1 MRDYS
6 KITPD
11 VWMREDLSHA
21 ARYLYLYLLSN
32 PHSNWI
38 GCYHCPEVYICD
50 DLGMELEESRG
61 AFGELSSLGLVRR
74 IGRFVLL
81 PQFLATNSISNTSMA
96 ASRIA
101 ELEQLPDGQAKYTAA
116 QLLLEGVEHL
126 SDEQRERLTE
136 LAARVSDTPAPRTK
150 EGVRHPKTD
159 DEKGC
164 PTPQNETQKRVSG
177 TEREKARERGRGNS
191 LAAAASAKPESP
203 PAQAL
208 PESPLAPPEPAKL
221 PTFAENSTSTESPD
235 APNGDASMPKT
246 AGNASSIPLPPQP
259 RKSGQIRQRNEL
271 LDALVSATG
280 GDPLAAT
287 QTALKAAG
295 VALAE
300 IKTVCPELTPQII
313 DRAAKAYTRAHRDWP
328 LTPHALAKNWHTLG
342 AATTEPKADPL
353 DPYRAPPPNWRRV
366 MTRVMGLTEG
376 VLDDRR
382 WEDMDTAYRRETL
395 REIHKS

>member
-11 VWMREDLSHA
+11 LWMRDDLSHA

-38 GCYHCPEVYICD
+38 GCYHCPEVYIND
-50 DLGMELEESRG
+50 ALGMCPEEALAS
-61 AFGELSSLGLVRR
+61 FGELSALGLARR

-81 PQFLATNSISNTSMA
+81 PQFLETNPISNTSMA

-116 QLLLEGVEHL
+116 QLLLDGVEHL
-126 SDEQRERLTE
+126 SDEQRARLTE
-136 LAARVSDTPAPRTK
+136 LAARVSNTPPLPAK

-159 DEKGC
+159 DERGC

-203 PAQAL
+203 AAQAL
-208 PESPLAPPEPAKL
+208 SESPLAPPEPEPDKPPPSAVAPL
-221 PTFAENSTSTESPD
+221 NAEPP
-235 APNGDASMPKT
+235 APPPK
-246 AGNASSIPLPPQP
+246 PEPKP
-259 RKSGQIRQRNEL
+259 RPRNEL
-271 LDALVSATG
+271 VDALVSATG
-280 GDPLAAT
+280 GEPLAAT

-300 IKTVCPELTPQII
+300 IKTVCPELTPQLI

-382 WEDMDTAYRRETL
+382 WEDMDTAYRKETL
-395 REIHKS
+395 REIHKC